1 MTTPETLWTRP
12 AQDLLDA
19 TSSRQPT
26 PGGGSVAALSG
37 AFGAGLV
44 LMAARISLH
53 KAQKAGNTPDPALTA
68 ALDTLEGVQDRLHR
82 LADEDVA
89 VFRGYVDA
97 TRLPRST
104 DEEKAA
110 RRAALDRAGEAA
122 RAAPLGTAQACIEA
136 LEQAQACLEHVHP
149 EVISDVGAGAALLRG
164 ALEAALLTLDIN
176 LRHLEAEEQAR
187 LRAQRGELSARG
199 EALAA
204 GVVQGTRGAIAGD
217 A

>member
-1 MTTPETLWTRP
+1 MTTPETLWTRS

-44 LMAARISLH
+44 LMAARISVY
-53 KAQKAGNTPDPALTA
+53 KAQKAGDTPTPVLTA
-68 ALDTLEGVQDRLHR
+68 ALDTLEELQDRLRR

-89 VFRGYVDA
+89 VFRGYVNA
-97 TRLPRST
+97 TRLPKAT
-104 DEEKAA
+104 AEEKAA

-122 RAAPLGTAQACIEA
+122 RAAPLGTAQACTEA

-149 EVISDVGAGAALLRG
+149 EVVSDVGAGAALLRG
-164 ALEAALLTLDIN
+164 ALEAAQLTLDIN
-176 LRHLEAEEQAR
+176 LRHLEGEELVR
-187 LRAQRGELSARG
+187 LRAQRDELSARG

-204 GVVQGTRGAIAGD
+204 GVVQGTRGAIAGN

>member
-1 MTTPETLWTRP
+1 MTPPETLWTRS
-12 AQDLLDA
+12 AADLLSA

-44 LMAARISLH
+44 SMAARISVH
-53 KAQKAGNTPDPALTA
+53 KAQQAGETPEPALTTVLD
-68 ALDTLEGVQDRLHR
+68 ALEEVQGRLQR

-89 VFRGYVDA
+89 VFRAYVDA
-97 TRLPRST
+97 TRLPKVT

-110 RRAALDRAGEAA
+110 RRTALDRAGEAA
-122 RAAPLGTAQACIEA
+122 RAAPLGAAQACVEA
-136 LEQAQACLEHVHP
+136 LEQAQACLGHVHP
-149 EVISDVGAGAALLRG
+149 EVVSDVGAGAALLRG

-187 LRAQRGELSARG
+187 LRAQRDELSARG

-204 GVVQGTRGAIAGD
+204 GVVQGTREAIGAGA
-217 A
+217 

>member
-1 MTTPETLWTRP
+1 MTLPDTLWTHT
-12 AQDLLDA
+12 AQDLLSA

-53 KAQKAGNTPDPALTA
+53 KAQKAGQVPDLALTA
-68 ALDTLEGVQDRLHR
+68 ALDTLEEVQGHLRRLT
-82 LADEDVA
+82 DEDVA

-97 TRLPRST
+97 TRLPRT
-104 DEEKAA
+104 TEEEQAA

-122 RAAPLGTAQACIEA
+122 RAAPLETAQACVEA
-136 LEQAQACLEHVHP
+136 LEQAQACLPHTHP
-149 EVISDVGAGAALLRG
+149 EVVSDVGAGAALLRG

-176 LRHLEAEEQAR
+176 LRHLEGEERARLQAR
-187 LRAQRGELSARG
+187 RTGWSARG
-199 EALAA
+199 ETLAA
-204 GVVQGTRGAIAGD
+204 GILEDTRAAISRGA
-217 A
+217 

>member
-1 MTTPETLWTRP
+1 MTPPETLWTRS

-26 PGGGSVAALSG
+26 PGGGSVAALGG
-37 AFGAGLV
+37 AFGTGLI

-68 ALDTLEGVQDRLHR
+68 ALDTLDGIQSRLQR

-97 TRLPRST
+97 TRLPKGT
-104 DEEKAA
+104 DAEKTE

-122 RAAPLGTAQACIEA
+122 RAAPLGIAQACVEA
-136 LEQAQACLEHVHP
+136 LEQAQIGLPHVHP
-149 EVISDVGAGAALLRG
+149 EVVSDVGAGASLLRG

-176 LRHLEAEEQAR
+176 LRHLEGEEQAR
-187 LRAQRGELSARG
+187 LQARRRELSARG
-199 EALAA
+199 EGLAA
-204 GVVQGTRGAIAGD
+204 EVLRNTREAIGAGA
-217 A
+217 

>member
-1 MTTPETLWTRP
+1 MTPPETLWTRS

-26 PGGGSVAALSG
+26 PGGGSVAALGG

-44 LMAARISLH
+44 AMAARISLH
-53 KAQKAGNTPDPALTA
+53 KAHKAGQTPDPALTA
-68 ALDTLEGVQDRLHR
+68 APDKLEEVQGRLQR

-104 DEEKAA
+104 EQEKAE

-122 RAAPLGTAQACIEA
+122 RAAPLGTAQACVEA
-136 LEQAQACLEHVHP
+136 LELAGSTLPHAHP

-176 LRHLEAEEQAR
+176 LRHLEAGEGTR
-187 LRAQRGELSARG
+187 LRAQRDDLSARG

-204 GVVQGTRGAIAGD
+204 EVVRRTREAIAGN

>member
-37 AFGAGLV
+37 AFGTGLV

-53 KAQKAGNTPDPALTA
+53 KAQKAGDTPDPALTA
-68 ALDTLEGVQDRLHR
+68 ALDTLEGVQDRLRR

-122 RAAPLGTAQACIEA
+122 RAAPLGTAQACVEA

-149 EVISDVGAGAALLRG
+149 EVVSDVGAGAALLRG

-204 GVVQGTRGAIAGD
+204 GVVQGTREAIAGD

>member
-1 MTTPETLWTRP
+1 MTTPETLWTRS

-53 KAQKAGNTPDPALTA
+53 KAQKTGDTPAPVLMA
-68 ALDTLEGVQDRLHR
+68 ALDTLEEVQGRLRH

-97 TRLPRST
+97 TRLPKAT
-104 DEEKAA
+104 AEEKAA

-122 RAAPLGTAQACIEA
+122 RAAPLGTAQACTEA
-136 LEQAQACLEHVHP
+136 LAQAQACLEHTHP
-149 EVISDVGAGAALLRG
+149 EVVSDVGAGAALLRG

-176 LRHLEAEEQAR
+176 LRHLEGDEQTR
-187 LRAQRGELSARG
+187 LRAQRDELSARG

-204 GVVQGTRGAIAGD
+204 GVVQGTRGAIAGN